1 MHKYALIKNGVVEN
15 VFICDD
21 DTTAQALFADDLV
34 VNIDTVA
41 AGIGWT
47 YENEVFTNRNAPQP
61 SNLSDLYEAELT
73 AINDE
78 YDANKLKLANEY
90 LNASL
95 FDGNNEPTKKA
106 EIYSRLQSLNQKYA
120 SDLNSLDEKYGG

>member
-34 VNIDTVA
+34 VNVDTVA

-47 YENEVFTNRNAPQP
+47 YENDVFTNQNAPQP
-61 SNLSDLYEAELT
+61 PTLSELYDFDLD
-73 AINDE
+73 AINNE
-78 YDANKLKLANEY
+78 YNANKLNLANEY
-90 LNASL
+90 LNAGL
-95 FDGNNEPTKKA
+95 FDGSSEPTKKA
-106 EIYSRLQSLNQKYA
+106 EIYSRLQTLNQKYA
-120 SDLNSLDEKYGG
+120 SDLNALDEKYGG